1 MCLCV
6 SVLGNGLAR
15 LITFQPACQPLTVW
29 QSLTFQATIA
39 AEEPRDRGRKSK
51 ERQASRVR
59 NKHTSHV
66 GLIHSSLVSPIWDFS
81 LTAALYSHLYKM
93 QFMTLEP
100 SRALE
105 EHFEK

>member
-1 MCLCV
+1 M
-6 SVLGNGLAR
+6 
-15 LITFQPACQPLTVW
+15 
-29 QSLTFQATIA
+29 
-39 AEEPRDRGRKSK
+39 
-51 ERQASRVR
+51 R

-66 GLIHSSLVSPIWDFS
+66 RVIHSSLVSPIWDFS